1 MKPYTVQNENY
12 FACVKKLKTIR
23 LAWILCKA
31 LQCQKKQITA
41 KELLLDSKTKIG

>member
-1 MKPYTVQNENY
+1 MKSYTIQNENY

-31 LQCQKKQITA
+31 LQCQKTKLTA
-41 KELLLDSKTKIG
+41 KECLLDSKTKIG